1 MSAPTTREKFTD
13 YCLRKLGAP
22 VVEINVDDDQV
33 NDRIDE
39 ALQYYNEYHY
49 DGVERIYLKHQITQE
64 DIDNQYIPL
73 TDLIIGVR
81 NIFPTSASSITG
93 AADGLFNLQYQLRL
107 NDLYDLT
114 NTSLVYYNTVRNF
127 IAELDFLLNGTKP
140 LRFNKHQNRLYIDM
154 LWDKEVQVGQYLI
167 VDCYRALDPTTWTDV
182 WNDMW
187 LKRYATA
194 LIKKQWA
201 TNIKKFSGLQ
211 LPGGVTLD
219 GDKLYA
225 EAHDEIEE
233 LETQMQT
240 NYSLPPD
247 FMLG

>member
-1 MSAPTTREKFTD
+1 MAAPTTREQFTD

-22 VVEINVDDDQV
+22 VIEINVDDDQV
-33 NDRIDE
+33 SDRVDE

-49 DGVERIYLKHQITQE
+49 DGVERIYLKHQVTQQ
-64 DIDNQYIPL
+64 DINNGYLPL

-81 NIFPTSASSITG
+81 NIFPISGDNVTG
-93 AADGLFNLQYQLRL
+93 SDGLFNLQYQLRL

-114 NTSLVYYNTVRNF
+114 NVSLVYYNTVRNYL
-127 IAELDFLLNGTKP
+127 AELDLLLNGTKP
-140 LRFNKHQNRLYIDM
+140 LRFNKNQNRLYIDM
-154 LWDKEVQVGQYLI
+154 DWTTDVQVGQFVI

-201 TNIKKFSGLQ
+201 ANIKKFSGLQ

-219 GDKLYA
+219 GDSLYK
-225 EAHDEIEE
+225 EATDEMEE

-247 FMLG
+247 FMIG

>member
-1 MSAPTTREKFTD
+1 MSAPITKTEFID
-13 YCLRKLGAP
+13 YCLRKLGYP

-33 NDRIDE
+33 YDRVDE
-39 ALQYYNEYHY
+39 AIQYYQEYHY
-49 DGVERIYLKHQITQE
+49 DGVERFYLKYQLTSTDIT
-64 DIDNQYIPL
+64 NGYIPL
-73 TDLIIGVR
+73 SDLIIGVR
-81 NIFPTSASSITG
+81 NIFPFTGDNTTSTNA
-93 AADGLFNLQYQLRL
+93 GLFNLQYQLRL

-114 NTSLVYYNTVRNF
+114 NTSLVYYNTVRDY
-127 IAELDFLLNGTKP
+127 IATLDLLLNGTKP
-140 LRFNKHQNRLYIDM
+140 IRFNKHQNRLYIDM
-154 LWDKEVQVGQYLI
+154 AWDQNVQAGSWVI
-167 VDCYRALDPTTWTDV
+167 VDCYRALDPVTWTDV
-182 WNDMW
+182 WNDIW

-233 LETQMQT
+233 LENQMQT

-247 FMLG
+247 FMVG